1 MDNLN
6 IRSLE
11 ELYKLILPALK
22 SKVLELKRKK
32 ITIVKEMDI
41 FEYLR
46 IHNWNNES
54 NITLYDI
61 VDDIFKLDDDIIK
74 NYVSENLL
82 ARSSNQNEL

>member
-11 ELYKLILPALK
+11 DLYKLILPALK
-22 SKVLELKRKK
+22 SKVIDLKRKK

-46 IHNWNNES
+46 INRWHNES
-54 NITLYDI
+54 NLTLYDI
-61 VDDIFKLDDDIIK
+61 IDDIFRLDDIVIK
-74 NYVSENLL
+74 NYVSEKLMK
-82 ARSSNQNEL
+82 RYDV